1 MTVLTAVLWFS
12 AGMAI
17 EVLNAFTRRWT
28 VERLGRG
35 AGIGWVTGGL
45 ILRLAA
51 TSTVLFFGFRHH
63 VISGVAA
70 LIGYL
75 CSRWVMVLWLH
86 RRLGRGEGRE
96 EPLI

>member
-1 MTVLTAVLWFS
+1 MTVFRAVLWFS
-12 AGMAI
+12 AAAAV
-17 EVLNAFTRRWT
+17 EVLNGLTRKWT

-45 ILRLAA
+45 VLRLVV
-51 TSTVLFFGFRHH
+51 TSAVLFFAFRHH

-75 CSRWVMVLWLH
+75 CSRWVVVLWLH
-86 RRLGRGEGRE
+86 RHLRRE
-96 EPLI
+96 EGGEEPSV